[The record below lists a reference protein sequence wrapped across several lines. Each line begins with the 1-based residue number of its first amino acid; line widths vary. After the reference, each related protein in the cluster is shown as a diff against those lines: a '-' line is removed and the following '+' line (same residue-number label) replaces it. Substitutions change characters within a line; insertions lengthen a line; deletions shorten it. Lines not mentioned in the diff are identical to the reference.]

1 MEVVLTTPNL
11 TNFEYTPP
19 PTSTRAQQAAG
30 TGIIPINYWSNTMAN
45 IFSVA
50 SKSICKMITV
60 IDRVS
65 DIALNITDAGVAG
78 SEIVKEQVEG
88 YRDTERELIR
98 AKLEMT
104 KAKMAKLQT
113 EGKALTQDNL
123 DAIEL

>member
-1 MEVVLTTPNL
+1 
-11 TNFEYTPP
+11 
-19 PTSTRAQQAAG
+19 
-30 TGIIPINYWSNTMAN
+30 MAN

-88 YRDTERELIR
+88 YRDTERQLIQ

-104 KAKMAKLQT
+104 KQKMEHLKAN
-113 EGKALTQDNL
+113 GKALTQDNL
-123 DAIEL
+123 DSIEL

>member
-1 MEVVLTTPNL
+1 
-11 TNFEYTPP
+11 
-19 PTSTRAQQAAG
+19 
-30 TGIIPINYWSNTMAN
+30 MAN

-88 YRDTERELIR
+88 YRDTERQLIQ

-104 KAKMAKLQT
+104 KQKMAQLKA

>member
-1 MEVVLTTPNL
+1 
-11 TNFEYTPP
+11 
-19 PTSTRAQQAAG
+19 
-30 TGIIPINYWSNTMAN
+30 MAN

-88 YRDTERELIR
+88 YRDTERELIQ

-104 KAKMAKLQT
+104 KQKMAHLRA
-113 EGKALTQDNL
+113 EDKALTQDNL

>member
-1 MEVVLTTPNL
+1 
-11 TNFEYTPP
+11 
-19 PTSTRAQQAAG
+19 
-30 TGIIPINYWSNTMAN
+30 MAN

-78 SEIVKEQVEG
+78 SEIIKEQVEG
-88 YRDTERELIR
+88 YRDTERQLIQ

-104 KAKMAKLQT
+104 KQKMEHLIAN
-113 EGKALTQDNL
+113 GKALTQDNL
-123 DAIEL
+123 DTIEL

>member
-1 MEVVLTTPNL
+1 
-11 TNFEYTPP
+11 
-19 PTSTRAQQAAG
+19 
-30 TGIIPINYWSNTMAN
+30 MAN

-88 YRDTERELIR
+88 YRDTERQLIA

-104 KAKMAKLQT
+104 KQKMEHLKAK
-113 EGKALTQDNL
+113 GKALTHDNL
-123 DAIEL
+123 DEIEL

>member
-1 MEVVLTTPNL
+1 
-11 TNFEYTPP
+11 
-19 PTSTRAQQAAG
+19 
-30 TGIIPINYWSNTMAN
+30 MAN

-65 DIALNITDAGVAG
+65 DIALNITDAGAAG
-78 SEIVKEQVEG
+78 SEIIKEQVEG
-88 YRDTERELIR
+88 YRDTERELIQ

-104 KAKMAKLQT
+104 KQKMAHLKAN
-113 EGKALTQDNL
+113 GKALTQDNL

>member
-1 MEVVLTTPNL
+1 
-11 TNFEYTPP
+11 
-19 PTSTRAQQAAG
+19 
-30 TGIIPINYWSNTMAN
+30 MAN

-88 YRDTERELIR
+88 YRDTERQLIA

-104 KAKMAKLQT
+104 KQKMEHLKA

-123 DAIEL
+123 DSIEL

>member
-1 MEVVLTTPNL
+1 
-11 TNFEYTPP
+11 
-19 PTSTRAQQAAG
+19 
-30 TGIIPINYWSNTMAN
+30 MAN
-45 IFSVA
+45 VFSVA

-88 YRDTERELIR
+88 YRDTERELIK

-104 KAKMAKLQT
+104 KQKMEHLKAN
-113 EGKALTQDNL
+113 GKALTQDNL

>member
-1 MEVVLTTPNL
+1 
-11 TNFEYTPP
+11 
-19 PTSTRAQQAAG
+19 
-30 TGIIPINYWSNTMAN
+30 MAN

-65 DIALNITDAGVAG
+65 DIALNNTDAGVAG

-88 YRDTERELIR
+88 YRDTERELIQ

-104 KAKMAKLQT
+104 KQKMAQLKAD
-113 EGKALTQDNL
+113 GKALTQDNL

>member
-1 MEVVLTTPNL
+1 
-11 TNFEYTPP
+11 
-19 PTSTRAQQAAG
+19 
-30 TGIIPINYWSNTMAN
+30 MAN

-104 KAKMAKLQT
+104 KQKMEHLKAN
-113 EGKALTQDNL
+113 GKALTQDNL
-123 DAIEL
+123 DSIEL

>member
-1 MEVVLTTPNL
+1 
-11 TNFEYTPP
+11 
-19 PTSTRAQQAAG
+19 
-30 TGIIPINYWSNTMAN
+30 MAN

-88 YRDTERELIR
+88 YRDTERQLIQ

-104 KAKMAKLQT
+104 KQKMEHLKAD
-113 EGKALTQDNL
+113 GKALTQDNL

>member
-1 MEVVLTTPNL
+1 
-11 TNFEYTPP
+11 
-19 PTSTRAQQAAG
+19 
-30 TGIIPINYWSNTMAN
+30 MAN

-88 YRDTERELIR
+88 YRDTERQLIQ

-104 KAKMAKLQT
+104 KQKMAHLKAN
-113 EGKALTQDNL
+113 GKALTQDNL
-123 DAIEL
+123 DEIEL